1 VILSSISED
10 PSFHIA
16 ARRLQPRAAMLDLVR
31 AWTARPLVFFPVL
44 ALVAVLT
51 VYGFIEVG
59 LAATSRWE
67 RDLAKRMEH
76 YRASQPAV
84 LVSRYEERLKA
95 VRLAL
100 LERGYNAGSPEAAMG
115 PRTAEALRS
124 FQRRQGLPV
133 TGRPDTPTL
142 VALGLAQ

>member
-1 VILSSISED
+1 MI
-10 PSFHIA
+10 
-16 ARRLQPRAAMLDLVR
+16 DLLR
-31 AWTARPLVFFPVL
+31 AWIARPMVFFPLV
-44 ALVAVLT
+44 ALIAVLT

-59 LAATSRWE
+59 LAASTRWD
-67 RDLAKRMEH
+67 RDLSKRMER
-76 YRASQPAV
+76 YRANQPSV

-100 LERGYNAGSPEAAMG
+100 KARGYNPGAPEAAMG

-142 VALGLAQ
+142 IALGLAE

>member
-1 VILSSISED
+1 MSGL
-10 PSFHIA
+10 
-16 ARRLQPRAAMLDLVR
+16 LQ
-31 AWTARPLVFFPVL
+31 AWITRPIVFFPLL
-44 ALVAVLT
+44 ALIALLT
-51 VYGFIEVG
+51 VYSFIEVG
-59 LAATSRWE
+59 LAATGRWE

-100 LERGYNAGSPEAAMG
+100 RERGYNPGAPEAVMG

-133 TGRPDTPTL
+133 TGRPDTATL
-142 VALGLAQ
+142 IALGLVE

>member
-1 VILSSISED
+1 MVNLL
-10 PSFHIA
+10 H
-16 ARRLQPRAAMLDLVR
+16 
-31 AWTARPLVFFPVL
+31 AWTARPLVFFPVV
-44 ALVAVLT
+44 ALVALLT
-51 VYGFIEVG
+51 VYAFIEVG
-59 LAATSRWE
+59 LAATARWE

-100 LERGYNAGSPEAAMG
+100 RERGYNVGAPEAAMG

-124 FQRRQGLPV
+124 FQRRYGLPV

-142 VALGLAQ
+142 IALGLAR

>member
-1 VILSSISED
+1 M
-10 PSFHIA
+10 A
-16 ARRLQPRAAMLDLVR
+16 DLWR
-31 AWTARPLVFFPVL
+31 TWLWRPLIFFPVL
-44 ALVAVLT
+44 ALVALLT

-59 LAATSRWE
+59 LAATARWE

-100 LERGYNAGSPEAAMG
+100 RERGYHTGSPEAAMD

-124 FQRRQGLPV
+124 FQRHHGLPV
-133 TGRPDTPTL
+133 TGRPDTSTL

>member
-1 VILSSISED
+1 MKNSL
-10 PSFHIA
+10 
-16 ARRLQPRAAMLDLVR
+16 R
-31 AWTARPLVFFPVL
+31 AWIMRPMAFFPLV

-67 RDLAKRMEH
+67 RDLATRMER
-76 YRASQPAV
+76 YRANQPAV

-100 LERGYNAGSPEAAMG
+100 QERGYNAGAPEAAMG

-133 TGRPDTPTL
+133 TGRPDTQTL
-142 VALGLAQ
+142 IALGLAQ